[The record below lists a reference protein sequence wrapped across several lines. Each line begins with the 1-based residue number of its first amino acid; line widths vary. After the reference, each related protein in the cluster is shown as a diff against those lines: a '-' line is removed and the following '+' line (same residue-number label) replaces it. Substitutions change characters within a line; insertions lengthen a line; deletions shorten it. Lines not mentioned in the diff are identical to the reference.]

1 MPLLK
6 IQLSLDAISSSSS
19 RKIRS
24 EGTLLLSSALG
35 KSSDFVMVIIEDG
48 MNASFGG
55 NLTDP
60 CAYLEVKNIGE
71 LSTETTEELSRRL
84 GELVQKE
91 FGISL
96 DRIYIEFQ
104 ESKRH
109 LWGWAG
115 KTFA

>member
-48 MNASFGG
+48 MNVFRRKLDRSRKP
-55 NLTDP
+55 TWSQKHD
-60 CAYLEVKNIGE
+60 E
-71 LSTETTEELSRRL
+71 LSTETTEEL
-84 GELVQKE
+84 VQ
-91 FGISL
+91 
-96 DRIYIEFQ
+96 D
-104 ESKRH
+104 
-109 LWGWAG
+109 
-115 KTFA
+115 